1 MQLILVRLADYLLF
15 DLSVCDT
22 SKGGQTTL
30 DGCQNGLLKSP
41 EDGWGVSSRLYSCSM
56 ILHFG
61 EVFWYFI
68 SLFEC
73 ISLCL
78 DHLFGEG
85 RFQQGTLKV
94 APLGSSSTQTAKCYI
109 LHYFFQ
115 FWLLSDVGDPPS
127 SWLLCLQIQGS
138 FWFKLKFAMVVLSLS
153 SLLDETMDVVM
164 KFLQVSVTVLFWN

>member
-1 MQLILVRLADYLLF
+1 MQLFLVRLADYLLF

-94 APLGSSSTQTAKCYI
+94 APLGSSSTKTDTDRKMLYTT
-109 LHYFFQ
+109 LFFR
-115 FWLLSDVGDPPS
+115 GD
-127 SWLLCLQIQGS
+127 
-138 FWFKLKFAMVVLSLS
+138 SLS
-153 SLLDETMDVVM
+153 TSHFFT
-164 KFLQVSVTVLFWN
+164 Q